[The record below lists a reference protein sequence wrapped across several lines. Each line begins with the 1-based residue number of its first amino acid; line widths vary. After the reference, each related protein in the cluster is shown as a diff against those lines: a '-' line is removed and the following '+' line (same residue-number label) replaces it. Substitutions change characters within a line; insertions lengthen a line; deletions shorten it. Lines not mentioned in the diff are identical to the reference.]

1 MLMNRT
7 KFIRTENLN
16 SIIAN
21 NKANIGIEV
30 ARQNDPTCF
39 AGATIEPNVQLN
51 KVVLRAKAFGIKAN
65 RPFYAFSKRAGA
77 LTVLVD
83 VNTGKTRLFDDSVIA
98 SATQVGEQFEIGGVI
113 YGLKDTLNDQ
123 PRYRAV
129 GRVEKPRA
137 KARLKK
143 DLMSLVDEIES

>member
-1 MLMNRT
+1 MNRT
-7 KFIRTENLN
+7 KFIRPENLN
-16 SIIAN
+16 AIVAN
-21 NKANIGIEV
+21 NKANVGIEV
-30 ARQNDPTCF
+30 AKQKDPTCL
-39 AGATIEPNVQLN
+39 AGATIEQNVQLN
-51 KVVLRAKAFGIKAN
+51 KVVLREKAFGTKAN

-83 VNTGKTRLFDDSVIA
+83 VNTGKTGLFDDSVIA

-113 YGLKDTLNDQ
+113 YGLKDTLNGQ

-137 KARLKK
+137 KGVLKRA
-143 DLMSLVDEIES
+143 LLRIVGEIDF